1 MDFTTQEIEIDKIV
15 NATNKIT
22 FRATNIEKKKAK
34 IGIYLNDRI
43 LEYSYCKYDDA
54 AERNR
59 ILNSTYNSLS
69 EIVTAI
75 YTKEDMKHDFR
86 LFCAG
91 LWDQLLDTIPI
102 GAIKGNIDA
111 NPTTFLVDPYI
122 MQGAGTILYAP
133 PGKGK
138 SYTALLLAVSIDAG
152 NSNLW
157 PVTQKRVA
165 FVNLE
170 RSEESIARR
179 LGCVNNALGEDPE
192 RPLVCINQRGASLA
206 DIREI
211 IRKCV
216 TTHEIDCIV
225 LDSISRAAAGDLN
238 DNRSTNALIDT
249 LNSLCK
255 SWVALAHTPR
265 QDSSHVYGSVH
276 FEAGADIMLRMMSE
290 QSPDKL
296 GIGLQITK
304 ANDMPPKPIQALS
317 YLFDS
322 TGLALVEKAKLED
335 FPGLLDAS
343 NESGEYKGIDHEIS
357 TD

>member
-59 ILNSTYNSLS
+59 ILNSTYSSLS

-170 RSEESIARR
+170 RSEESIAR
-179 LGCVNNALGEDPE
+179 
-192 RPLVCINQRGASLA
+192 
-206 DIREI
+206 
-211 IRKCV
+211 
-216 TTHEIDCIV
+216 
-225 LDSISRAAAGDLN
+225 
-238 DNRSTNALIDT
+238 
-249 LNSLCK
+249 
-255 SWVALAHTPR
+255 
-265 QDSSHVYGSVH
+265 
-276 FEAGADIMLRMMSE
+276 
-290 QSPDKL
+290 
-296 GIGLQITK
+296 
-304 ANDMPPKPIQALS
+304 
-317 YLFDS
+317 
-322 TGLALVEKAKLED
+322 
-335 FPGLLDAS
+335 
-343 NESGEYKGIDHEIS
+343 
-357 TD
+357 